1 MLYDKI
7 IAWTFN
13 LMLFG
18 GDLILLVGLVR
29 SPKIRTALTAGAGLL
44 GGSVLLAAVLGTNHF
59 FVVRLIAYA
68 LFLHMPIVLIAAAF
82 ILWRQI
88 PRFSVVLLALAG
100 IVAAIAV
107 DAFLVEPHWL
117 METRTTITSAKIQQ
131 PLRVAI
137 IADLQTDEFGEYER
151 QVFRRCLEAEPD
163 IILMA
168 GDYLQIDGNDNWDRL
183 RDQINSHL
191 REINFSAPLGVYAVQ
206 GNIDHQL
213 WVELFNGLP
222 VNRILETKSID
233 SGPVR
238 VTGLEVWDSFDRN
251 LEIDASQKFHIVLGH
266 APDFALGK
274 INGDLLVAG
283 HTHGGQVCL
292 PLIGPLMT
300 ASQVPRSWANGIT
313 KFASDK
319 TLIVSRGIGME
330 RQSAP
335 RLRFLCRPELVVV
348 DVVPEQTQVA
358 AK

>member
-1 MLYDKI
+1 MFYDQI

-18 GDLILLVGLVR
+18 GDLILLVGLFR
-29 SPKIRTALTAGAGLL
+29 SPKIRTALIAGAGLL
-44 GGSVLLAAVLGTNHF
+44 GGAVLLATVLGTDHF
-59 FVVRLIAYA
+59 FIVRLIAYA
-68 LFLHMPIVLIAAAF
+68 LFLHLPIVLIASSV
-82 ILWRQI
+82 ILRRSL
-88 PRFSVVLLALAG
+88 PKFSVVLMALAG
-100 IVAAIAV
+100 IVVAVAV

-117 METRTTITSAKIQQ
+117 TETRTTVTSSKVQQ

-137 IADLQTDEFGEYER
+137 IADLQTDEFGDYER
-151 QVFRRCLEAEPD
+151 DVFRRCLDAKPD

-168 GDYLQIDGNDNWDRL
+168 GDYLQIDGNDNWDLL
-183 RDQINSHL
+183 RDQINGHL
-191 REINFSAPLGVYAVQ
+191 REIGFSAPLGVYAVQ
-206 GNIDHQL
+206 GNIDHSL
-213 WVELFNGLP
+213 WVEIFNDLP
-222 VNRILETKSID
+222 VNRIQETTAFD

-238 VTGLEVWDSFDRN
+238 VTGLQVWDSFDRN
-251 LEIDASQKFHIVLGH
+251 LEVNDSNKFHIVLGH
-266 APDFALGK
+266 APDFALGNV
-274 INGDLLVAG
+274 NGDLLVAG

-292 PLIGPLMT
+292 PLIGPIMT

-313 KFASDK
+313 KIAENK

-335 RLRFLCRPELVVV
+335 RLRFLCRPELILV